1 MKEKRTEK
9 FMDCTRGYVH
19 SLLEYSTVET
29 ISDSAFER
37 DVTVESVSTKI
48 LDYATQVIEER
59 TEAEYD
65 VQHTGLT
72 APGYLVLETVEENSQ
87 ISKKGNMTYWDEID
101 ALAEG
106 FVKALVELS
115 TIPVTLGNEFLEPE
129 DDILEMGKMVTEF
142 AISLLQDEFGA
153 VYPYVEENY

>member
-1 MKEKRTEK
+1 MKEKRTKEL
-9 FMDCTRGYVH
+9 MDCTRGYVH

-37 DVTVESVSTKI
+37 DVTVETVSTKI

-65 VQHTGLT
+65 IQHTGLT

-115 TIPVTLGNEFLEPE
+115 TTPVTLGNEFLEPE

-153 VYPYVEENY
+153 VYPYVEENF

>member
-1 MKEKRTEK
+1 MKEKRTKEL
-9 FMDCTRGYVH
+9 MGCTRGYVH

-37 DVTVESVSTKI
+37 DVTVENVSTKI

-65 VQHTGLT
+65 IQHTGLT

-115 TIPVTLGNEFLEPE
+115 TTPVTLGNEFLEPE

>member
-1 MKEKRTEK
+1 MKEKRTKEL
-9 FMDCTRGYVH
+9 MGCTRSYVH
-19 SLLEYSTVET
+19 SLLEYSTVKT

-37 DVTVESVSTKI
+37 DVTVENVSTKI

-65 VQHTGLT
+65 IQHTGLT

-115 TIPVTLGNEFLEPE
+115 TTPVTLGNEFLEPE